1 MNLLKN
7 FYLII
12 FDNYEMMNVVD
23 NDNVDKIW
31 WQNFLLNNLNHL
43 HHYDEIKWKRLV
55 DQIVFD
61 EEIVSW
67 DLNN

>member
-1 MNLLKN
+1 
-7 FYLII
+7 
-12 FDNYEMMNVVD
+12 MMNVVD